1 MVCKDDLLSFILKIS
16 QRFLA
21 LSLVVDKWVRGE
33 DNHGLASIL
42 FVHLFFFEGVLNAGC
57 SGFGNAVGR

>member
-1 MVCKDDLLSFILKIS
+1 DLLSFILKIS

-21 LSLVVDKWVRGE
+21 LRLVVDKWVRGE

-42 FVHLFFFEGVLNAGC
+42 FVHLFFFKEY
-57 SGFGNAVGR
+57 